1 MDNRIAT
8 VFLLI
13 AVAIAA
19 KVLHEL
25 YLSAADFKRKTWI
38 LSGLAGL
45 WVVTVLALARYF
57 CSFAQTVEQCFR
69 LWSIAFGVGCI
80 GAGFQAFILI
90 ICRNK
95 RDIKEL
101 DRMKLR
107 DL

>member
-25 YLSAADFKRKTWI
+25 YLNAADFKRKTWI

-45 WVVTVLALARYF
+45 WAVTVLALDRYF

>member
-1 MDNRIAT
+1 MDNRIPT

-25 YLSAADFKRKTWI
+25 YLSATEFKRKTWI
-38 LSGLAGL
+38 LSGLAAL
-45 WVVTVLALARYF
+45 WAVTVLALARYF

-80 GAGFQAFILI
+80 GAAFQTFILI
-90 ICRNK
+90 LCRNK
-95 RDIKEL
+95 RQLSENDK
-101 DRMKLR
+101 MKLK
-107 DL
+107 DI

>member
-1 MDNRIAT
+1 MDNRIPT

-13 AVAIAA
+13 ALAIAV

-25 YLSAADFKRKTWI
+25 YLNAAEFKRKAWI
-38 LSGLAGL
+38 MSGLAAL
-45 WVVTVLALARYF
+45 WAVTVLALARYF

-69 LWSIAFGVGCI
+69 LWSIAFGVGSI
-80 GAGFQAFILI
+80 GAAFQAFILI
-90 ICRNK
+90 LCRNK

-101 DRMKLR
+101 DRMQLR

>member
-25 YLSAADFKRKTWI
+25 YLNAADFKRKTWI
-38 LSGLAGL
+38 LSSLAGL
-45 WVVTVLALARYF
+45 WAVTVLALARYF

-80 GAGFQAFILI
+80 GAAFQAFILI

>member
-1 MDNRIAT
+1 MDNRIPT

-13 AVAIAA
+13 AVAIAV

-25 YLSAADFKRKTWI
+25 YLSATEFKRKTWI
-38 LSGLAGL
+38 MTGLTAL
-45 WVVTVLALARYF
+45 WAVTVLALARYF

-80 GAGFQAFILI
+80 GAAFQAFILI
-90 ICRNK
+90 LCRNK
-95 RDIKEL
+95 RDINEL

>member
-1 MDNRIAT
+1 MDNRIPT

-13 AVAIAA
+13 AVGIAV

-25 YLSAADFKRKTWI
+25 YLSAAEFKRKTWI
-38 LSGLAGL
+38 LSGLAAL
-45 WVVTVLALARYF
+45 WIVTVLGLARYF
-57 CSFAQTVEQCFR
+57 CSFAQNVEQCFR

-80 GAGFQAFILI
+80 GAAFQAFILI
-90 ICRNK
+90 LCRNK

>member
-1 MDNRIAT
+1 MDNRIPT

-13 AVAIAA
+13 AIAA

-25 YLSAADFKRKTWI
+25 YLSATEFKRKTWI
-38 LSGLAGL
+38 MTGLAAL
-45 WVVTVLALARYF
+45 WAVTVLALARYF

-80 GAGFQAFILI
+80 GAAFQAFILI
-90 ICRNK
+90 LCRNK
-95 RDIKEL
+95 RDINEL

>member
-1 MDNRIAT
+1 MDNRIPT

-13 AVAIAA
+13 AIAA

-25 YLSAADFKRKTWI
+25 YLSATEFKWKTWI
-38 LSGLAGL
+38 MTGLAAL
-45 WVVTVLALARYF
+45 WAVTVLALARYF

-80 GAGFQAFILI
+80 GAAFQAFILI
-90 ICRNK
+90 LCRNK
-95 RDIKEL
+95 RDINEL

>member
-1 MDNRIAT
+1 MDNRIPT

-13 AVAIAA
+13 ALAIAV

-25 YLSAADFKRKTWI
+25 YLNAAEFKRKAWI
-38 LSGLAGL
+38 MSGLAAL
-45 WVVTVLALARYF
+45 WAVTVLALARYF

-69 LWSIAFGVGCI
+69 LWTIAFGVGCI
-80 GAGFQAFILI
+80 GAAFQAFILI
-90 ICRNK
+90 LCRNK
-95 RDIKEL
+95 RDINEL

>member
-1 MDNRIAT
+1 MDNRIPT

-25 YLSAADFKRKTWI
+25 YLSATEFKRKTWI
-38 LSGLAGL
+38 LSGLAAL
-45 WVVTVLALARYF
+45 WAVTVLALARYF

-80 GAGFQAFILI
+80 GAAFQTFILI
-90 ICRNK
+90 LCRNK

>member
-25 YLSAADFKRKTWI
+25 YLNAADFKRKTWI

-45 WVVTVLALARYF
+45 WAVTVLALARYF

-80 GAGFQAFILI
+80 GAAFQAFILI

>member
-1 MDNRIAT
+1 MDTRIPT

-25 YLSAADFKRKTWI
+25 YLRAAEFNRKTWI
-38 LSGLAGL
+38 LSGLAAL
-45 WVVTVLALARYF
+45 WAVTVLALARYF
-57 CSFAQTVEQCFR
+57 CSFAQTVEQCIR
-69 LWSIAFGVGCI
+69 LWTIAFGVGCI
-80 GAGFQAFILI
+80 GAAFQAFILI
-90 ICRNK
+90 LCRNK
-95 RDIKEL
+95 RDINEL